1 MTNFVTR
8 VVPES
13 FREIGQLILA
23 DATVTVQI
31 GNVEQNGMLHLDM
44 ALKVH
49 VCFESE
55 DTEYNCIFKGHDMI
69 QKASDWLFLK
79 TEGEFSFMEVGPSW
93 LAKMVFFHRMED
105 KLEHD

>member
-1 MTNFVTR
+1 MTSFVTR

-13 FREIGQLILA
+13 FKEIGKLILA
-23 DATVTVQI
+23 DATVNVEI
-31 GNVEQNGMLHLDM
+31 GDVEQNGILHLDM

-79 TEGEFSFMEVGPSW
+79 TEGEFSFMEVGPRW
-93 LAKMVFFHRMED
+93 LAKMVFFHRMDGRLKHE
-105 KLEHD
+105 